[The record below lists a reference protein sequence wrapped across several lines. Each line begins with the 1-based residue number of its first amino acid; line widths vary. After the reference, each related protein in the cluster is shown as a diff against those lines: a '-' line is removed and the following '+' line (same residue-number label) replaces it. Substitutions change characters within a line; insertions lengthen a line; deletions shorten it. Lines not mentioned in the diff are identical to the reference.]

1 MRLAMAAA
9 VVDGLLRRPWLA
21 LAVVLAAQVI
31 VFVAFHG
38 DFVAGDPLW
47 YADIAHRI
55 ARDPAELFAAADNH
69 PFFMRIGL
77 TVPLAL
83 LYRAF
88 GVSTL
93 VTDLPCLAAALG
105 IVGVVYAAA
114 PTPRAKLL
122 GMLVCLGCAPLMR
135 GAGLLGPD
143 LPCAALMACSILWL
157 ARRDRPR
164 GALWAAGAVLAWFAA
179 FLVKEAALWC
189 GPVWLYAIARDL
201 RGAGARRTLRT
212 FAPALAVGAALAAG
226 YLVLC
231 ARVWGDPW
239 ARFAGLE
246 HLDHTW
252 QLQGRATAAWVARL
266 TWQPA
271 LMFLR
276 MFWAILIPAALAPWL
291 VRGPDR
297 LWWIAT
303 AAIVLLFWFGSS
315 SRTAYSPL
323 PVLPRMAFPALPPI
337 LVLATLASDR
347 ALDRLHRTRWRQ
359 AAALAFTVAM
369 LIQSAIAV
377 HGMVRRD
384 QPDRAVFRALRDELD
399 AGRRIVL
406 VCADQDC
413 PLLSDFYF
421 GLEPPPSLTATF
433 ADDFAR
439 APLPPAGAVPVVVR
453 AFVNLQRSALIR
465 RENPRRDRSPLIES
479 LGMPAIMRSPGGRL
493 YDAGDGRR
501 LWEALR
507 AAP

>member
-1 MRLAMAAA
+1 MVSAAMG
-9 VVDGLLRRPWLA
+9 GLLRRPWLA
-21 LAVVLAAQVI
+21 LVLVLAAQVI
-31 VFVAFHG
+31 VFVASQG
-38 DFVAGDPLW
+38 DFVANDPLW

-55 ARDPAELFAAADNH
+55 ALDPAELFASADNH

-105 IVGVVYAAA
+105 IVIVVYAAA
-114 PTPRAKLL
+114 RTPRAKLL
-122 GMLVCLGCAPLMR
+122 GMLFCLGCAPLMR

-164 GALWAAGAVLAWFAA
+164 GALWVVGAVVAWFAA
-179 FLVKEAALWC
+179 FLVKEPALWC
-189 GPVWLYAIARDL
+189 APIWLYAIARDL
-201 RGAGARRTLRT
+201 RAAGARRTMRT

-239 ARFAGLE
+239 ARFAGVE

-252 QLQGRATAAWVARL
+252 QLQARAASEWGARL
-266 TWQPA
+266 TWRPA
-271 LMFLR
+271 LMFLH

-297 LWWIAT
+297 LWWVAA

-315 SRTAYSPL
+315 SRLGYSPL
-323 PVLPRMAFPALPPI
+323 PLLPRMAFPALPPI

-347 ALDRLHRTRWRQ
+347 ALDRLHHPRWRR
-359 AAALAFTVAM
+359 AAALAIAVAM
-369 LIQSAIAV
+369 LLQSAIAV
-377 HGMVRRD
+377 HGMVSRG
-384 QPDRAVFRALRDELD
+384 QPDRAAFRVLRGEVLD
-399 AGRRIVL
+399 PDRRIVL

-421 GLEPPPSLTATF
+421 GLEPPPNLTSTF

-439 APLPPAGAVPVVVR
+439 APLPQGVAVR
-453 AFVNLQRSALIR
+453 AFVNLHRSALIR
-465 RENPRRDRSPLIES
+465 RENPRRDRSPLIEA
-479 LGMPAIMRSPGGRL
+479 LGMPPIVWRSGGRL